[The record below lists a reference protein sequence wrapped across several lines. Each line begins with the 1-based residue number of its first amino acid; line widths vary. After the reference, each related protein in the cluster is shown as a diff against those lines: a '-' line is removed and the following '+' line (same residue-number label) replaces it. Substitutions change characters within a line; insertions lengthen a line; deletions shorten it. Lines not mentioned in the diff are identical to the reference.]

1 MSKKLF
7 AIAIA
12 VVLLA
17 AMAVPAVFAQSA
29 TNQAWVS
36 SITYYT
42 PSDTGGTLSISFY
55 VEGSATPITLPDRTL
70 KPHAAGSLFIGGV
83 TELPTPFKGTAVLSS
98 DVYVVSTAVQIAAPP
113 ESGNYPRLLYT
124 GFAEADASSKVFIAS
139 VLNKMFGST
148 TTLAIQNTE
157 TFPVKA
163 NVKIYP
169 VGSTTPIE
177 GNFDIQP
184 QSNVILLGGG
194 KVGINLPDGFTGSA
208 VISGSKVG
216 DPATPG
222 KVVATAQETDD
233 AGRSARAFEG
243 VASGANTIYMASMLC
258 RAGGTDPQISY
269 YAIQNTSL
277 TDTANVT
284 IDFYN
289 TAGVKIASMPSK
301 AVVPGGK
308 TSENPCL
315 YGVPDGTS
323 GSAVIN
329 SVGAPIIAMGKVSSA
344 GGIATAFL
352 GQAAGATKIAAPYIR
367 WSADPAADYRTF
379 VAVMN
384 VGGGPATNV
393 VAKYYDGNG
402 DLKATQTLASAGS
415 PLNQFIKT
423 NTNAQAAGALTGGQF
438 GFSPSGGSVEITSD
452 QPLVVV
458 VRASKVVTPP
468 LGSTIYFAEDYNGV
482 PIP

>member
-12 VVLLA
+12 VVLLS

-29 TNQAWVS
+29 TNQSWVS

-42 PSDTGGTLSISFY
+42 PSDTGGTLSMSFY
-55 VEGSATPITLPDRTL
+55 AEGSATPITLPDVTL

-83 TELPTPFKGTAVLSS
+83 TALPTPFKGTAVLSS
-98 DVYVVSTAVQIAAPP
+98 DVYVVSTAVQIAASP
-113 ESGNYPRLLYT
+113 ESGNYPRQLYT
-124 GFAEADASSKVFIAS
+124 GFAEADASSKVYIAS
-139 VLNKMFGST
+139 VLNKKFGST
-148 TTLAIQNTE
+148 STLAIQNTE
-157 TFPVKA
+157 TFPVTA
-163 NVKIYP
+163 NVKIYA
-169 VGSTTPIE
+169 VGSMTPIE
-177 GNFDIQP
+177 KNFDIQP
-184 QSNVILLGGG
+184 QSDVILLGGSNLG
-194 KVGINLPDGFTGSA
+194 GMNLPADFTGSA
-208 VISGSKVG
+208 VVTGAKTG
-216 DPATPG
+216 EPATPG
-222 KVVATAQETDD
+222 KLVATAQETDD

-243 VASGANTIYMASMLC
+243 VAAGANTIYMASMLC
-258 RAGGTDPQISY
+258 RAGGADPQISY

-289 TAGVKIASMPSK
+289 TSGVKIASMPSK

-315 YGVPDGTS
+315 YGVADGTS
-323 GSAVIN
+323 GSAVIM
-329 SVGAPIIAMGKVSSA
+329 STGAPIIAMGKVSSA

-367 WSADPAADYRTF
+367 WSADPSADYRTF

-423 NTNAQAAGALTGGQF
+423 NTNAQAAGALSGGQF

-452 QPLVVV
+452 QPLVIV
-458 VRASKVVTPP
+458 VRASRSVS
-468 LGSTIYFAEDYNGV
+468 LGTTIYFAEDYNGL